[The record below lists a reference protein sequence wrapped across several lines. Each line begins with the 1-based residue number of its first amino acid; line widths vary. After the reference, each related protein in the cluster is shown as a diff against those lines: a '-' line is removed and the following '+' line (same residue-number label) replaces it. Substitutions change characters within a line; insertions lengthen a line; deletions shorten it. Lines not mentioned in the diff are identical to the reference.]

1 MLRKQLGNQ
10 PVKRFDALA
19 GIEQEGEILF
29 EQAFELIVEAGAM
42 VDSFAT
48 LAHMEVL
55 FDDERLRYMAVWV
68 GWWKSKRIHQCTIHI
83 DICDDMVII
92 QCNDTEDL
100 IGTELANMGIPKE
113 KICLGFLPPE
123 THSYTTPDMIA
134 KPYVTREPVM
144 A

>member
-1 MLRKQLGNQ
+1 MEKSITFYQQCIKTLLTEYEDIQT
-10 PVKRFDALA
+10 
-19 GIEQEGEILF
+19 E
-29 EQAFELIVEAGAM
+29 
-42 VDSFAT
+42 DS
-48 LAHMEVL
+48 HMEVL